1 MATPSSGTSRKKGK
15 KHRKHNRG
23 GRNSVRSRYWNSRRL
38 EKRKVRNLVR
48 CCGMNEVL
56 ALTHWRNVRTTRIK
70 K

>member
-1 MATPSSGTSRKKGK
+1 MANPGTGASRKKGK

-48 CCGMNEVL
+48 CCGMDPII
-56 ALTHWRNVRTTRIK
+56 ALVHWREIRVTRIK